1 MLGYTY
7 KDIQEFGGALDK
19 VIATADSSTVISLLK
34 IHDFFDGLLA
44 EGYIDE
50 NTFYG
55 DVPNEAMDYAE
66 EMQLMGLD
74 Q

>member
-7 KDIQEFGGALDK
+7 KDIQEMGGALDK
-19 VIATADSSTVISLLK
+19 VIATANSSTLPGLLK

-55 DVPNEAMDYAE
+55 DDDD
-66 EMQLMGLD
+66 L
-74 Q
+74 

>member
-7 KDIQEFGGALDK
+7 SDIQEMGGALDK
-19 VIATADSSTVISLLK
+19 VIATADSSTLPNLLK

-55 DVPNEAMDYAE
+55 DDDD
-66 EMQLMGLD
+66 L
-74 Q
+74 

>member
-7 KDIQEFGGALDK
+7 SDIQEMGGALDK
-19 VIATADSSTVISLLK
+19 VIATADSSTLPNILK
-34 IHDFFDGLLA
+34 IHDFFAGLLA

-55 DVPNEAMDYAE
+55 
-66 EMQLMGLD
+66 
-74 Q
+74 